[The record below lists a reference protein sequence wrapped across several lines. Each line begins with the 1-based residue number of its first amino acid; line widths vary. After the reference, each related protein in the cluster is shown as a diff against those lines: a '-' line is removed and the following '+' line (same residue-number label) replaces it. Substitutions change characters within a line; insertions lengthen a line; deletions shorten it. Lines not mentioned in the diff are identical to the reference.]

1 MPLFVKARSF
11 LRNLFLPR
19 RVGEELDQELHSHL
33 EMLIVENIRVGMPPK
48 EAQRAARIEL
58 GGIEQVKE
66 QVRGERIGNRFHSVI
81 SDCRYGL
88 RQFRKNPG
96 FTAVAVLTLAL
107 GIGANTAIFSVVNG
121 VLLRPLP
128 FRDPS
133 RLVLIAEE
141 SSFSVISTSYE
152 NYLDWRD
159 QSHSF
164 ESMEAT
170 RGGTITLTGAGEPER
185 LNVRMATAGLFP
197 MLGIN
202 AQIGRTFLSEED
214 RPGGTPVALLSY
226 GLWQRRF
233 GGSPD
238 AIGKTINLDSQPYTV
253 VGILPGGFQILQPA
267 DVFLPFMPWA
277 KSLPDDRNWHPGIIP
292 LARLKRGVSREQA
305 RVEMVEITK
314 RLEQQYPDYN
324 TGTSADVVGLQDQ
337 IVQNSR
343 PALLLLLGAVSFVLL
358 IACVNVANLLLAR
371 AASRGREVAIRTAM
385 GAGRGRV
392 IRQLLTESVLLSL
405 AGGLLGVL
413 MAWAAL
419 GALLRIAAGSIPQG
433 TPIGL
438 DPWVLAFTAIVSLFT
453 GLLFGIVPALRTAKL
468 DLREALNEGSRGSTA
483 GPGQHR
489 LRGTLVAMEIALAM
503 LLLVGSGLLL
513 RSFSRLQEVPP
524 GFQPDHLLVADIP
537 LSSTAYAKPE
547 DRYQFFDRL
556 VERAKAL
563 PGVRSAAAASFLP
576 VSGGGSII
584 HFNISGRPPK
594 SPHEF
599 VAAGYRA
606 ITPNYLETLGVPL
619 QHGRLFTN
627 GDYEKS
633 PAVVVINT
641 TMARTFFPNENPLG
655 KRLQLGALPDQ
666 QVPTMEIVGVVGDVR
681 PGLGVDPQAEMY
693 LPYRQADLLLPVFQ
707 LSLVMRTAA
716 EPTLQTAALRS
727 ALAEIDPNQPL
738 VKIRTMEENMATTS
752 AQPRFRAWLIGIFAM
767 LALLLAAVGVYGV
780 MSYAV
785 AKRTSEI
792 GVRLALGAQPLD
804 VFTII
809 VGEGLRLALFGVG
822 IGLILALALTRLLQ
836 SFLFGI
842 SAYDP
847 LTFIEVSVLL
857 TLVAAAASYFPA
869 RRATRVDPMIAL
881 RYE

>member
-1 MPLFVKARSF
+1 MP
-11 LRNLFLPR
+11 
-19 RVGEELDQELHSHL
+19 
-33 EMLIVENIRVGMPPK
+33 
-48 EAQRAARIEL
+48 
-58 GGIEQVKE
+58 GGSMFKLLQD
-66 QVRGERIGNRFHSVI
+66 VR
-81 SDCRYGL
+81 YA
-88 RQFRKNPG
+88 FRLLAKSPG
-96 FTAVAVLTLAL
+96 FTAIAILTLAL

-133 RLVLIAEE
+133 QLVLIAEK
-141 SSFSVISTSYE
+141 SSFPVISTSYE

-170 RGGTITLTGAGEPER
+170 RGGAITLTGAGDPER
-185 LNVRMATAGLFP
+185 LNVRMVTAGLFS

-202 AQIGRTFLSEED
+202 ARVGRTFLPEED
-214 RPGGTPVALLSY
+214 RAGGTPVALLSY

-233 GGSPD
+233 GGSQEI
-238 AIGKTINLDSQPYTV
+238 IGKAINLDAQPYTV
-253 VGILPGGFQILQPA
+253 VGILPSGFQILQPA
-267 DVFLPFMPWA
+267 DIFLPFMPWA
-277 KSLPDDRNWHPGIIP
+277 KTLPDDRNWHPGIIP
-292 LARLKRGVSREQA
+292 LARLKSGVSREQA
-305 RVEMVEITK
+305 RVDMVGITK

-358 IACVNVANLLLAR
+358 ISCVNVANLLLAR
-371 AASRGREVAIRTAM
+371 AASRGREVAIRTAL
-385 GAGRGRV
+385 GAGRARV

-413 MAWAAL
+413 MASAAL
-419 GALLRIAAGSIPQG
+419 GPLLKLAAGSVPQG
-433 TPIGL
+433 APIGL
-438 DPWVLAFTAIVSLFT
+438 DPWVLAFTAGVSLLT
-453 GLLFGIVPALRTAKL
+453 GLLFGIVPAMRTAKL

-489 LRGTLVAMEIALAM
+489 LRGVLVAMEIALAM

-537 LSSTAYAKPE
+537 LSQTAYAKPE
-547 DRYQFFDRL
+547 NRYQFFDRL
-556 VERAKAL
+556 VERARTL

-576 VSGGGSII
+576 VSGGGSVI
-584 HFNISGRPPK
+584 HFNITGRPPK

-599 VAAGYRA
+599 VAAGYRT

-619 QHGRLFTN
+619 LQGRLFTHADN
-627 GDYEKS
+627 EKS
-633 PAVVVINT
+633 PAVVAINA
-641 TMARTFFPNENPLG
+641 TMAHIFFPNENPLG

-681 PGLGVDPQAEMY
+681 PGLGIDPQAEMY
-693 LPYRQADLLLPVFQ
+693 LPYRQADLVLPVFQ
-707 LSLVMRTAA
+707 LSVVMRTAGD
-716 EPTLQTAALRS
+716 PTLQTSALRS

-738 VKIRTMEENMATTS
+738 VRVRTMEENMATTV
-752 AQPRFRAWLIGIFAM
+752 AQPRFRAWLIGIFAA
-767 LALLLAAVGVYGV
+767 LALVLAAVGVYGV
-780 MSYAV
+780 MSYTV
-785 AKRTSEI
+785 TQRTSEI
-792 GVRLALGAQPLD
+792 GVRVTMGAQPQD
-804 VFTII
+804 VFRII
-809 VGEGLRLALFGVG
+809 VGEGLRLALIGVG
-822 IGLILALALTRLLQ
+822 VGLVTALALTRLLR

-847 LTFIEVSVLL
+847 LTFVGVSLLL
-857 TLVAAAASYFPA
+857 TFVAVAASFFPA
-869 RRATRVDPMIAL
+869 RRATLVDPLVAL

>member
-1 MPLFVKARSF
+1 MSTLLHDFRFA
-11 LRNLFLPR
+11 LRLLAK
-19 RVGEELDQELHSHL
+19 S
-33 EMLIVENIRVGMPPK
+33 
-48 EAQRAARIEL
+48 
-58 GGIEQVKE
+58 
-66 QVRGERIGNRFHSVI
+66 
-81 SDCRYGL
+81 
-88 RQFRKNPG
+88 PG
-96 FTAVAVLTLAL
+96 FTAVAILTLAL

-133 RLVLIAEE
+133 RLVLIAEK
-141 SSFSVISTSYE
+141 SSFPVISTSYE

-170 RGGTITLTGAGEPER
+170 RGSTITLTGAGEPER

-197 MLGIN
+197 MLGIR
-202 AQIGRTFLSEED
+202 AHIGRTFLSEED
-214 RPGGTPVALLSY
+214 KAGGPPVALLSY
-226 GLWQRRF
+226 GLWQQRF
-233 GGSPD
+233 GGSQE
-238 AIGKTINLDSQPYTV
+238 ILGKSIDLDSRPYTV
-253 VGILPGGFQILQPA
+253 VGVLPSGFQILQPA
-267 DVFLPFMPWA
+267 DIFLPFMPWA
-277 KSLPDDRNWHPGIIP
+277 KTLPDDRNWHPGIIP
-292 LARLKRGVSREQA
+292 LARLKPGVTREQA
-305 RVEMVEITK
+305 RAEMVGITK

-371 AASRGREVAIRTAM
+371 AASRGREIAIRTAM

-392 IRQLLTESVLLSL
+392 IRQLLTESVLLSI
-405 AGGLLGVL
+405 AGGVFG
-413 MAWAAL
+413 MFIAWSAL
-419 GALLRIAAGSIPQG
+419 GPLLKIAAGSVPQG
-433 TPIGL
+433 APIGL
-438 DPWVLAFTAIVSLFT
+438 DPWVLAFTAAVSLLT
-453 GLLFGIVPALRTAKL
+453 GLLFGIVPAMRTAKL

-489 LRGTLVAMEIALAM
+489 IRGALVAAEIALAL

-513 RSFSRLQEVPP
+513 RSFSRMQEVPP

-537 LSSTAYAKPE
+537 LSPTAYAKPE

-556 VERAKAL
+556 VERARAL

-584 HFNISGRPPK
+584 HFNITGRPPK
-594 SPHEF
+594 SPREF
-599 VAAGYRA
+599 VAAGYRT
-606 ITPNYLETLGVPL
+606 ITPRYLETLGVPL
-619 QHGRLFTN
+619 LQGRLFTAEDN
-627 GDYEKS
+627 EKS
-633 PAVVVINT
+633 PPVVVINA
-641 TMARTFFPNENPLG
+641 TMVHTFFPNENPLG

-693 LPYRQADLLLPVFQ
+693 LPYRQADLILPVFQ
-707 LSLVMRTAA
+707 LSLVMRTAGDPPL
-716 EPTLQTAALRS
+716 ETSALRS

-738 VKIRTMEENMATTS
+738 VKVRTMEDNMAATV
-752 AQPRFRAWLIGIFAM
+752 AQPRFRAWLIGVFAM
-767 LALLLAAVGVYGV
+767 LALALSAVGVYGV
-780 MSYAV
+780 MSYV
-785 AKRTSEI
+785 VTQRTSEI
-792 GVRLALGAQPLD
+792 GVRVALGAQPQD
-804 VFTII
+804 VFRTI

-822 IGLILALALTRLLQ
+822 FGLVAAVALTRLLRT
-836 SFLFGI
+836 FLFGV

-847 LTFIEVSVLL
+847 LTFLGVSVLL
-857 TLVAAAASYFPA
+857 TLVAVAATYFPA
-869 RRATRVDPMIAL
+869 RRATLVDPLVAL

>member
-1 MPLFVKARSF
+1 MFR
-11 LRNLFLPR
+11 
-19 RVGEELDQELHSHL
+19 
-33 EMLIVENIRVGMPPK
+33 LI
-48 EAQRAARIEL
+48 QD
-58 GGIEQVKE
+58 
-66 QVRGERIGNRFHSVI
+66 VR
-81 SDCRYGL
+81 YA
-88 RQFRKNPG
+88 FRLLAKSPG
-96 FTAVAVLTLAL
+96 FTAIAILTLAL

-133 RLVLIAEE
+133 RLVLIAEK
-141 SSFSVISTSYE
+141 SSFPVISTSYE

-170 RGGTITLTGAGEPER
+170 RGGAITLTGAGEPER
-185 LNVRMATAGLFP
+185 LNVRMATAGLFSL
-197 MLGIN
+197 LGIN
-202 AQIGRTFLSEED
+202 PQIGRIFLPEED
-214 RPGGTPVALLSY
+214 RAGGTPVVLLTY

-233 GGSPD
+233 GGSQEI
-238 AIGKTINLDSQPYTV
+238 IGKAINLDSQPYTV
-253 VGILPGGFQILQPA
+253 VGVLPSGFQILQPA
-267 DVFLPFMPWA
+267 DLFLPFMPWA
-277 KSLPDDRNWHPGIIP
+277 KTLPSDRNWHPGIIP
-292 LARLKRGVSREQA
+292 LARLKSGVTKEQA
-305 RVEMVEITK
+305 RVEMIGITK

-358 IACVNVANLLLAR
+358 ISCVNVANLLLAR

-413 MAWAAL
+413 MAWASL
-419 GALLRIAAGSIPQG
+419 GPLLKIAAGSVPPG
-433 TPIGL
+433 APIGL
-438 DPWVLAFTAIVSLFT
+438 DPWVLAFTGGVSLLT
-453 GLLFGIVPALRTAKL
+453 GLLFGIVPAMRTAKL

-489 LRGTLVAMEIALAM
+489 LRGALVAMEIALAM

-537 LSSTAYAKPE
+537 LSLTEYAKPA

-556 VERAKAL
+556 VERAKTL

-584 HFNISGRPPK
+584 HFNITGRPPK

-599 VAAGYRA
+599 VAAGYRT

-619 QHGRLFTN
+619 LQGRLFTPADN
-627 GDYEKS
+627 DKA
-633 PAVVVINT
+633 PAVVVINA
-641 TMARTFFPNENPLG
+641 TMVHTFFPNENPLG

-666 QVPTMEIVGVVGDVR
+666 EVPTMEIVGVVGDVR
-681 PGLGVDPQAEMY
+681 PGLGIDPQAEMY

-707 LSLVMRTAA
+707 LSVVMRTAGD
-716 EPTLQTAALRS
+716 PSLQTAALRS
-727 ALAEIDPNQPL
+727 TLAEINPNQPL
-738 VKIRTMEENMATTS
+738 VNVRTMEENMATTA
-752 AQPRFRAWLIGIFAM
+752 AQPRFRAWLIGIFAL
-767 LALLLAAVGVYGV
+767 LALVLAAVGVYGV
-780 MSYAV
+780 MSYTV
-785 AKRTSEI
+785 TQRTSEI
-792 GVRLALGAQPLD
+792 GVRVTMGAQPQD
-804 VFTII
+804 VFRII
-809 VGEGLRLALFGVG
+809 VGEGLRLALGGVG
-822 IGLILALALTRLLQ
+822 IGLVTALALTRLLR

-847 LTFIEVSVLL
+847 FTFIGVSVLL
-857 TLVAAAASYFPA
+857 TLVAVAACYFPA
-869 RRATRVDPMIAL
+869 RRATLVDPLVAL